1 MLSCIPEGRAPT
13 VSWWLRGLA
22 MCWVVTA
29 VPTLSN
35 ISGPWTKSVTHTT
48 KGGHAKKMNRY
59 CVVNTLY
66 IYDELKHTDDI
77 PNTLFESSCSSSVMK
92 VTSLD

>member
-1 MLSCIPEGRAPT
+1 MLSCIPEAHAPT
-13 VSWWLRGLA
+13 VSWWLRDLA
-22 MCWVVTA
+22 VCWAVTA
-29 VPTLSN
+29 VPTSSN

-66 IYDELKHTDDI
+66 NELKHTDDV
-77 PNTLFESSCSSSVMK
+77 PNTLFESSSSVMK